1 MKKFWKILV
10 LSIFMF
16 GLSGCQ
22 EDSLKNTQ
30 VYTTVYPIEYLVSYL
45 YGEES
50 NVSSIYP
57 KGADVLNYELT
68 NKQKEAYS
76 KGKLFVYNGLTS
88 EKELAREFLNR
99 NSDLLLID
107 VAYGLNYEYALEE
120 LWLSPNNFLMLAKNI
135 RNNLVDY
142 TTSTVMIENI
152 NQKYEEIEETLY
164 FMDAEL
170 RSFATEAKKDGVSTL
185 VVSSSKL
192 AFLENYGFHVI
203 VLNSDINED
212 SLKDSFDDGTY
223 KDIYLCDTD
232 QKTDFISS
240 LEEEYEANIISVDT
254 LYTLSDEEASNNEN
268 YLTIMRNFIDHI
280 RNTTLG

>member
-1 MKKFWKILV
+1 MRKFFKFLV
-10 LSIFMF
+10 LGSLMLC
-16 GLSGCQ
+16 LSGCG
-22 EDSLKNTQ
+22 EDSLKNSQ
-30 VYTTVYPIEYLVSYL
+30 VYTTVYPIEYLVNYL

-57 KGADVLNYELT
+57 KGADVETYELT
-68 NKQKEAYS
+68 DKQKENYS

-88 EKELAREFLNR
+88 EKELAREFLNQ

-142 TTSTVMIENI
+142 TTSTVTVEAIE
-152 NQKYEEIEETLY
+152 QKYEEIEETLS

-170 RSFATEAKKDGVSTL
+170 RSVATDAKKDGTSTL
-185 VVSSSKL
+185 IVSSSKL
-192 AFLENYGFHVI
+192 AFLENYGFNVI
-203 VLNSDINED
+203 ILNGDINED
-212 SLKDSFDDGTY
+212 SLKNAFDEGTY
-223 KDIYLCDTD
+223 TDVYLCDTD
-232 QKTDFISS
+232 EKTEFITS
-240 LEEEYEANIISVDT
+240 LEEDYEANIISVDT
-254 LYTLSDEEASNNEN
+254 LYTLSDDEANNNEN
-268 YLTIMRNFIDHI
+268 YLTIMRDFIDHI

>member
-1 MKKFWKILV
+1 MRKFFKFLV
-10 LSIFMF
+10 LGSLMLF
-16 GLSGCQ
+16 LSGCG
-22 EDSLKNTQ
+22 EDSLKNSQ
-30 VYTTVYPIEYLVSYL
+30 VYTTVYPIEYLVNYL

-57 KGADVLNYELT
+57 KGADVETYELT
-68 NKQKEAYS
+68 DKQKENYS

-88 EKELAREFLNR
+88 EKELAREFLNQ

-142 TTSTVMIENI
+142 TTSTVTVEAIE
-152 NQKYEEIEETLY
+152 QKYEEIEETLS

-170 RSFATEAKKDGVSTL
+170 RSVATDAKKDGTSTL
-185 VVSSSKL
+185 IVSSSKL
-192 AFLENYGFHVI
+192 AFLENYGFNVI
-203 VLNSDINED
+203 ILNGDINED
-212 SLKDSFDDGTY
+212 SLKNAFDEGTY
-223 KDIYLCDTD
+223 TDVYLCDTD
-232 QKTDFISS
+232 EKTEFITS
-240 LEEEYEANIISVDT
+240 LEEDYEANIISVDT
-254 LYTLSDEEASNNEN
+254 LYTLSDDEANNNEN
-268 YLTIMRNFIDHI
+268 YLTIMRDFIDHI

>member
-1 MKKFWKILV
+1 MRKFFKFLV
-10 LSIFMF
+10 LGLLMF
-16 GLSGCQ
+16 CLSGCG
-22 EDSLKNTQ
+22 EDSLKNSQ
-30 VYTTVYPIEYLVSYL
+30 VYTTVYPIEYLVNYL

-57 KGADVLNYELT
+57 KGADVETYELT
-68 NKQKEAYS
+68 DKQKENYS

-88 EKELAREFLNR
+88 EKELAREFLNQ

-142 TTSTVMIENI
+142 TTSTVTVEAIE
-152 NQKYEEIEETLY
+152 QKYEEIEETLS

-170 RSFATEAKKDGVSTL
+170 RSVATDAKKDGTFTL
-185 VVSSSKL
+185 IVSSSKL
-192 AFLENYGFHVI
+192 AFLENYGFNVI
-203 VLNSDINED
+203 ILNGDINED
-212 SLKDSFDDGTY
+212 SLKNAFDEGTY
-223 KDIYLCDTD
+223 TDIYLCDTD
-232 QKTDFISS
+232 EKTEFITS
-240 LEEEYEANIISVDT
+240 LEEDYEANIISVDT
-254 LYTLSDEEASNNEN
+254 LYTLSDDEANNNEN
-268 YLTIMRNFIDHI
+268 YLTIMRDFIDHI